1 MSKAF
6 AAGALLAVALIS
18 GCAQTEKRPYQDPT
32 SGATAFVIFRNDSPG
47 RANVAVYD
55 DAARCSGR
63 RFLPDLLVGE
73 QNTIRVR
80 AGEPFAFTFRYA
92 VPNTTPQRYCSVTAT
107 FDPQAEARYLVSMRQ
122 TGDSCTTEVG
132 QVELGA
138 DGRLRPIGGVKVI
151 QRLPAKEPA
160 DESGP
165 FCLPVP

>member
-1 MSKAF
+1 MGKARIAGVLLVAF
-6 AAGALLAVALIS
+6 LAAA
-18 GCAQTEKRPYQDPT
+18 CAQTEKRPYQDPT
-32 SGATAFVIFRNDSPG
+32 DGPNAFVTFHNDSPG
-47 RANVAVYD
+47 RASVAVYD
-55 DAARCSGR
+55 DAARCNGR

-73 QNTIRVR
+73 QNTVRVR
-80 AGEPFAFTFRYA
+80 AGQPLAFTFRYA

-107 FDPQAEARYLVSMRQ
+107 FDPQTEARYLVSMRQ